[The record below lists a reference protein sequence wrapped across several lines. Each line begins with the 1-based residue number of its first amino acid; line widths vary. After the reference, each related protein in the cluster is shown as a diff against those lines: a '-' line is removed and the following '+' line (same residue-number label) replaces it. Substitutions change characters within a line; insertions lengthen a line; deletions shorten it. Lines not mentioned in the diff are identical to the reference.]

1 MVSFKKRKW
10 LLNGSDNPHSSLI
23 SNPLESLNHVKH
35 SKSFKNFMF
44 IGDFKVPVNHNSKQ
58 TFVIQ
63 IVLKTLLMFQHV
75 I

>member
-1 MVSFKKRKW
+1 
-10 LLNGSDNPHSSLI
+10 
-23 SNPLESLNHVKH
+23 
-35 SKSFKNFMF
+35 MF